1 MLTFI
6 LLLREDREIELLLK
20 LDDFEMRDHPNK
32 RMISHFNKSIGVT
45 RSRIVVVKKR
55 LNELTIEYE
64 GVKAGE
70 CKKKKKKK
78 ILKTK
83 IKKKTSS
90 SDDESSSKY
99 LEMLDSTDYDDK
111 LDDGDE
117 VESRD
122 DVDDVIEGQDIG
134 QCNLELDFDGST
146 SRITSSV
153 EIDLNSS
160 NDSI

>member
-64 GVKAGE
+64 GIKAGE
-70 CKKKKKKK
+70 CTKNKKKKK
-78 ILKTK
+78 IIKTK
-83 IKKKTSS
+83 IKNKTSS

-99 LEMLDSTDYDDK
+99 LEMLDTDDDDE
-111 LDDGDE
+111 LDDGEE

-122 DVDDVIEGQDIG
+122 DIDDVIEVQDMD
-134 QCNLELDFDGST
+134 QCNLELDFDGTS
-146 SRITSSV
+146 SRITSV
-153 EIDLNSS
+153 DIDLNSS

>member
-64 GVKAGE
+64 GIKARE
-70 CKKKKKKK
+70 CTKNKKKKK
-78 ILKTK
+78 IIKTK
-83 IKKKTSS
+83 IKNKTSS

-99 LEMLDSTDYDDK
+99 LEMLDTDDDDE
-111 LDDGDE
+111 LDDGEE

-122 DVDDVIEGQDIG
+122 DIDDVIEVQDMD
-134 QCNLELDFDGST
+134 QCNLELDFDGTS
-146 SRITSSV
+146 SRITSV
-153 EIDLNSS
+153 DIDLNSS

>member
-1 MLTFI
+1 
-6 LLLREDREIELLLK
+6 
-20 LDDFEMRDHPNK
+20 MRDHPNK

-64 GVKAGE
+64 GIKAGE
-70 CKKKKKKK
+70 CTKNKKKKK
-78 ILKTK
+78 IIKTK
-83 IKKKTSS
+83 IKNKTSS

-99 LEMLDSTDYDDK
+99 LEMLDTDDDDE
-111 LDDGDE
+111 LDDGEE

-122 DVDDVIEGQDIG
+122 DIDDVIEVQDMD
-134 QCNLELDFDGST
+134 QCNLELDFDGTS
-146 SRITSSV
+146 SRITSV
-153 EIDLNSS
+153 DIDLNSS